1 MHSMDVNPACVCLEL
16 TESIFASNFQEINR
30 VLKTLQHKGVK
41 ISVDDFGSGYSSL
54 SRERELYV
62 NELKIDKS
70 FIDKLMYLSDDQAIT
85 GDIISMAHKL
95 GHSVVAEGIEHQR
108 QLDYLKQNNCDKAQG
123 FFFSKPLNASDALA
137 LVVGKHT
144 YRLFEHLLK

>member
-1 MHSMDVNPACVCLEL
+1 
-16 TESIFASNFQEINR
+16 
-30 VLKTLQHKGVK
+30 
-41 ISVDDFGSGYSSL
+41 
-54 SRERELYV
+54 
-62 NELKIDKS
+62 
-70 FIDKLMYLSDDQAIT
+70 
-85 GDIISMAHKL
+85 MAHKL